1 MKFQTQ
7 KVIKSQKFELF
18 PKNSCFFKAAGNENV
33 IFIMSTLSTSKI
45 EDVAEATGTSVK
57 WFQLYI
63 YKNRKLTESIIKR
76 AEKSGFKALVLTV
89 DAPLFGLRRAD
100 LRNKFTLP
108 PHLNLANF
116 SDLVESK
123 GGSGIN
129 EYVSEQFDPSITWND
144 VKWLLK

>member
-1 MKFQTQ
+1 
-7 KVIKSQKFELF
+7 
-18 PKNSCFFKAAGNENV
+18 
-33 IFIMSTLSTSKI
+33 MSTLSTSRI
-45 EDVAEATGTSVK
+45 EDVGEATKGSVK

-63 YKNRKLTESIIKR
+63 YKDRKLTESIIKR
-76 AEKSGFKALVLTV
+76 AEKSGFTALVLTV

-116 SDLVESK
+116 SDIVVSE

-129 EYVSEQFDPSITWND
+129 GD
-144 VKWLLK
+144 

>member
-1 MKFQTQ
+1 
-7 KVIKSQKFELF
+7 
-18 PKNSCFFKAAGNENV
+18 
-33 IFIMSTLSTSKI
+33 MSTLSTSRI
-45 EDVAEATGTSVK
+45 EDVGEATKGSVK

-63 YKNRKLTESIIKR
+63 YKDRNLTESIIKR
-76 AEKSGFKALVLTV
+76 AENNGFTALVLTV

-116 SDLVESK
+116 ADAVVSE

-129 EYVSEQFDPSITWND
+129 GNLIEV
-144 VKWLLK
+144 

>member
-1 MKFQTQ
+1 
-7 KVIKSQKFELF
+7 
-18 PKNSCFFKAAGNENV
+18 
-33 IFIMSTLSTSKI
+33 MSTLSTTKI
-45 EDVAEATGTSVK
+45 EDVGNATENSVK

-76 AEKSGFKALVLTV
+76 AENAGFKALVLTV

-108 PHLNLANF
+108 LHLNMANF
-116 SDLVESK
+116 SDVVVSE

-129 EYVSEQFDPSITWND
+129 EYVAKQFDPSVTWAD
-144 VKWLLK
+144 IKWLMK